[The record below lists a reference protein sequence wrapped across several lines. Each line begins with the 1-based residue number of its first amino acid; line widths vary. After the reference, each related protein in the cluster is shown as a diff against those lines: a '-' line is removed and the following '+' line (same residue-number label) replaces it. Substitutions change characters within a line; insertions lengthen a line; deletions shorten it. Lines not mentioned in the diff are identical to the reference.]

1 MICTGVGNIIC
12 FLPQSFH
19 FCKKEKLKMIDQ
31 FLRDIYYPANEG
43 VIQRIKEI
51 RTKYLA
57 KNKKEKK

>member
-1 MICTGVGNIIC
+1 
-12 FLPQSFH
+12 
-19 FCKKEKLKMIDQ
+19 MIDQ

-57 KNKKEKK
+57 KKTRKKRKS

>member
-1 MICTGVGNIIC
+1 
-12 FLPQSFH
+12 
-19 FCKKEKLKMIDQ
+19 MIDQ

-57 KNKKEKK
+57 KNKKEKKELNLLVVKRLH